1 MTRLRATLLT
11 LLAMVVGA
19 ALLFQAFQQRV
30 NQGLFALG
38 LSDDVRAKLEA
49 SAADLRQLAKIDP
62 AGAEG
67 YRARFDAIQT
77 LLQRS
82 LIVEESQKAI
92 VRRYELLLL
101 GLLVGTIAVAVGFLI
116 WRASRDEERLVQVGS
131 ALAELAAGHTDLAL
145 GESGRDPIGRIA
157 RMIEET
163 SQRMAR
169 DQQRLRS
176 LENLS
181 AWQEAARRHAHE
193 MRTPLTGA
201 RLELERAE
209 ALLEGDA
216 EEVRRGL
223 RGARQELERLAR
235 FTRAFTSFAK
245 LPAPQRVE
253 LDLQAFCQEF
263 AATFAAAWPRLAIA
277 CAPAIA
283 PPRVAA
289 DRDMLRQV
297 LVNLCDNAALAMGEG
312 EGRVELRVRTQGNHV
327 LLDVADDGPGVAPEI
342 RGRIFE
348 PYTTTRKIGEG
359 MGLGLA
365 ICRKILLDHGG
376 DLELVGAGRKEGRS
390 EFRTATSGLGETRA
404 ETRTPAPTDGRS
416 DGRSEI
422 RLDPKT
428 GGGDGGPFEL
438 SGRGAIFRLSLPIP

>member
-1 MTRLRATLLT
+1 MTRLRASLLT
-11 LLAMVVGA
+11 LLAMVLGA
-19 ALLFQAFQQRV
+19 ALLFQAFQARI
-30 NQGLFALG
+30 NQGLFAMG
-38 LSDDVRAKLEA
+38 LSEDVRAKLEA
-49 SAADLRQLAKIDP
+49 SAADLRRLARLDP
-62 AGAEG
+62 AGAER
-67 YRARFDAIQT
+67 YRQRFDAIQI

-82 LIVEESQKAI
+82 LIVEESQRAI

-101 GLLVGTIAVAVGFLI
+101 GLLVGTIAAATFFLI
-116 WRASRDEERLVQVGS
+116 WRASRDEERLTQVGA
-131 ALAELAAGHTDLAL
+131 ALADLAAGHTDLAL
-145 GESGRDPIGRIA
+145 GEKGRDAIGRIA

-169 DQQRLRS
+169 DQRRLRS

-209 ALLEGDA
+209 SLLETAQPLD
-216 EEVRRGL
+216 EVRRGL

-235 FTRAFTSFAK
+235 FTAAFTSFAK
-245 LPAPQRVE
+245 LPAPQKAE
-253 LDLQAFCQEF
+253 LDLTDFCAEF
-263 AATFAAAWPRLAIA
+263 AATFAAAWPNLEIA
-277 CAPAIA
+277 CLPSGAAL
-283 PPRVAA
+283 PPVSA

-297 LVNLCDNAALAMGEG
+297 LVNLCDNASLAIGDG
-312 EGRVELRVRTQGNHV
+312 AGRVELRLRQAGPQIR
-327 LLDVADDGPGVAPEI
+327 LDVADDGPGVAPEI

-376 DLELVGAGRKEGRS
+376 DLELA
-390 EFRTATSGLGETRA
+390 
-404 ETRTPAPTDGRS
+404 
-416 DGRSEI
+416 
-422 RLDPKT
+422 
-428 GGGDGGPFEL
+428 GGDPGESRIAEAPRP
-438 SGRGAIFRLSLPIP
+438 GRGAIFRLSLPIFPIAESAMTETR

>member
-11 LLAMVVGA
+11 LLTMVVGA
-19 ALLFQAFQQRV
+19 ALLFQAFQQRI

-38 LSDDVRAKLEA
+38 QSGEVRAKLEA
-49 SAADLRQLAKIDP
+49 SKADLRHLAKLDP
-62 AGAEG
+62 AGAEE
-67 YRARFDAIQT
+67 YRRRFDAIQE
-77 LLQRS
+77 LLKRS
-82 LIVEESQKAI
+82 LIVEENQRAI
-92 VRRYELLLL
+92 VHRYELLLL
-101 GLLVGTIAVAVGFLI
+101 GLLVGTISVAAGFLI
-116 WRASRDEERLVQVGS
+116 WRASREEQRLVQVGG
-131 ALAELAAGHTDLAL
+131 ALEDLAGGHTDLEL
-145 GESGRDPIGRIA
+145 GEKGRDAIGLIA

-163 SQRMAR
+163 SRRMAR
-169 DQQRLRS
+169 DQRRLRS

-209 ALLEGDA
+209 SLLEGERPA
-216 EEVRRGL
+216 AGVGELPGETVEEVRRGL

-253 LDLQAFCQEF
+253 LDLEAFCREF
-263 AATFAAAWPRLAIA
+263 AATFASAWPNLRIG
-277 CAPAIA
+277 CAARPEEGS
-283 PPRVAA
+283 PVVRA

-297 LVNLCDNAALAMGEG
+297 LVNLCDNASLAIGEG
-312 EGRVELRVRTQGNHV
+312 SGEVLLRISCRGTYAR
-327 LLDVADDGPGVAPEI
+327 LDVADDGPGVAAEI

-376 DLELVGAGRKEGRS
+376 DLELVAADSTEVWEAAKPRPGA
-390 EFRTATSGLGETRA
+390 T
-404 ETRTPAPTDGRS
+404 
-416 DGRSEI
+416 
-422 RLDPKT
+422 
-428 GGGDGGPFEL
+428 
-438 SGRGAIFRLSLPIP
+438 FRLSLPIEPISELQ

>member
-1 MTRLRATLLT
+1 MTRLRATLLP
-11 LLAMVVGA
+11 LLAMVIGA
-19 ALLFQAFQQRV
+19 ALLFQAFQQRI

-38 LSDDVRAKLEA
+38 QSGEVRARLEA
-49 SAADLRQLAKIDP
+49 SKADLRQLARLDP
-62 AGAEG
+62 AGAED
-67 YRARFDAIQT
+67 YRRRFEAIQ
-77 LLQRS
+77 LLLERS
-82 LIVEESQKAI
+82 LIVEENEKGI
-92 VRRYELLLL
+92 VRRSELVLL
-101 GLLVGTIAVAVGFLI
+101 GLMVGSIAAATGFLM
-116 WRASRDEERLVQVGS
+116 WRASRDEQRLVQVGG
-131 ALAELAAGHTDLAL
+131 ALEDLAGGRTDLEL
-145 GESGRDPIGRIA
+145 GEKGRDAIGRIA

-163 SQRMAR
+163 SRRMAR
-169 DQQRLRS
+169 DQRRLRS

-209 ALLEGDA
+209 SLLEGERQVA
-216 EEVRRGL
+216 HAGELPGETVEEVRRGL

-253 LDLQAFCQEF
+253 LDLEAFCREF
-263 AATFAAAWPRLAIA
+263 AATFAAAWPNLRIG
-277 CAPAIA
+277 CAARPEEGLPAV
-283 PPRVAA
+283 RA

-297 LVNLCDNAALAMGEG
+297 LVNLCDNASLAIGEAGG
-312 EGRVELRVRTQGNHV
+312 EVLLRISCRGTY
-327 LLDVADDGPGVAPEI
+327 LRLDVADDGPGVAAEI

-376 DLELVGAGRKEGRS
+376 DLELVAAAEQTEGR
-390 EFRTATSGLGETRA
+390 EN
-404 ETRTPAPTDGRS
+404 
-416 DGRSEI
+416 
-422 RLDPKT
+422 PK
-428 GGGDGGPFEL
+428 
-438 SGRGAIFRLSLPIP
+438 GAIFRLSLPIEPISEPR